1 MTDRAVNA
9 ETRSV
14 DDQLEWLDG
23 THVLYG
29 MRRSSQ
35 SALSDVWVAAV
46 DGTTPAR
53 VFVPEADSPI
63 VVRTPAQA
71 AQP

>member
-1 MTDRAVNA
+1 MTERAIGA

-14 DDQLEWLDG
+14 DDQLEWLDD

-35 SALSDVWVAAV
+35 SALSDVWVAPIE
-46 DGTTPAR
+46 GSEPAR
-53 VFVPEADSPI
+53 VFIAEGDSPI
-63 VVRTPAQA
+63 VVK
-71 AQP
+71 